1 MRLYVKFEVYE
12 KKQFFENEKD
22 GFYGTYYENPK
33 GADCAVIGLF
43 GDDPNDYM
51 AKCGAKWLHRQGVNA
66 MCVSPGR
73 KNYSHVNNPLERI
86 QTAIKWLQDHGNRK
100 IGIMGMSTA
109 GMDAIVAASYFPD
122 ITMTIGLTASD
133 FVWQGFEQGKK
144 DGCKEWPI
152 PGASTLSWRGEPLAY
167 MPFVYE
173 HPVYWQK
180 IEEETK
186 DSGDIERSTCLFID
200 SEKAREHTEEEM
212 IKVENIKGKLF
223 LIGADDDSFWEA
235 GKYIRRMDQR
245 LKERPHTCEYVP
257 LVYEHGTH
265 FVLPESMLRMAL
277 PVGLKFVMKF
287 IFKAAKDYPNECEAT
302 RTDIDRRLSAAL
314 KEWIQE

>member
-1 MRLYVKFEVYE
+1 
-12 KKQFFENEKD
+12 
-22 GFYGTYYENPK
+22 
-33 GADCAVIGLF
+33 
-43 GDDPNDYM
+43 M
-51 AKCGAKWLHRQGVNA
+51 AKCGAKWLHKNGVNA
-66 MCVSPGR
+66 LCVSPGR

-86 QTAIKWLQDHGNRK
+86 EIAIAWLKSHGNRK

-109 GMDAIVAASYFPD
+109 GMDSLVAASYFSD
-122 ITMTIGLTASD
+122 ITLTFGLTASD
-133 FVWQGFEQGKK
+133 FVWQGFEQGNK

-302 RTDIDRRLSAAL
+302 RKDIDRRLSAAL